1 MRVND
6 AIHAGLPVIV
16 SSGMGAKMIV
26 EQHGCGS
33 VYKAGDAKELADVL
47 HSFATD
53 SNFASKCRA
62 TVAHAHSAWLPETKA
77 KEFLDSI
84 THLLPHS

>member
-1 MRVND
+1 
-6 AIHAGLPVIV
+6 
-16 SSGMGAKMIV
+16 MGAKMIV

-33 VYKAGDAKELADVL
+33 VYKAGNAKALADVL
-47 HSFATD
+47 HRFATD
-53 SNFASKCRA
+53 ADFASKCRA
-62 TVAHAHSAWLPETKA
+62 AVAQAHSAWLPETKA